1 MTLPYPSGGEV
12 VLRIKNV
19 VSFALLT
26 LLFCVPIVQAQST
39 AFTYQGKLSTGGS
52 PAGGTYDIQ
61 FKIFDAL
68 TDGTQQGATITN
80 PTVGVTGGIFTIAL
94 DFGTGV
100 FDGTPRFLEI
110 CVRPAGSPDPYTVLA
125 PRQVFLSTPY
135 SVRSLRATQAD
146 SSLDSSNLGGIAAS
160 EYVTTSSVGNTFIKN
175 DETPQNANFNISG
188 NGTLGGALTANTV
201 TAQTATG
208 LFGLTHTDGT
218 TSVGTYIGGSGSGAA
233 GGWLGTI
240 SNSPL
245 HLFTNNGQPQMT
257 ILQNGD
263 VGIGTFTPQAKL
275 HVAGNAVQDRDK
287 GGMVKAM
294 LSVAADGTIVRCYNG
309 VTGSSTGNCGFM
321 VTAGSNGNYV
331 VNLGFQ
337 VTDRFLSVTAR
348 GINGLIGV
356 PPTPMSADF
365 RFSTLPSANPNEV
378 IIDTF
383 RPDNAATSNNPFML
397 IVY

>member
-1 MTLPYPSGGEV
+1 
-12 VLRIKNV
+12 
-19 VSFALLT
+19 
-26 LLFCVPIVQAQST
+26 
-39 AFTYQGKLSTGGS
+39 
-52 PAGGTYDIQ
+52 
-61 FKIFDAL
+61 
-68 TDGTQQGATITN
+68 
-80 PTVGVTGGIFTIAL
+80 
-94 DFGTGV
+94 
-100 FDGTPRFLEI
+100 
-110 CVRPAGSPDPYTVLA
+110 
-125 PRQVFLSTPY
+125 
-135 SVRSLRATQAD
+135 
-146 SSLDSSNLGGIAAS
+146 
-160 EYVTTSSVGNTFIKN
+160 
-175 DETPQNANFNISG
+175 
-188 NGTLGGALTANTV
+188 
-201 TAQTATG
+201 
-208 LFGLTHTDGT
+208 
-218 TSVGTYIGGSGSGAA
+218 
-233 GGWLGTI
+233 
-240 SNSPL
+240 
-245 HLFTNNGQPQMT
+245 MT